1 MRLKYGSSGF
11 WSDKVCHLCL
21 EFEVM
26 SHGGTERTE
35 DY

>member
-1 MRLKYGSSGF
+1 LF
-11 WSDKVCHLCL
+11 L
-21 EFEVM
+21 EFAAM